1 MVTAVAVPTSDTAAP
16 VPGDGDAAL
25 AGLLLLGLEA
35 LWHAGECEQAC
46 RLAGQAYV
54 HLRRQAPQQAALFD
68 RALHR
73 WTRAGTRRSRGRCS
87 LTAQE

>member
-1 MVTAVAVPTSDTAAP
+1 MTAVAAPAGDTAP
-16 VPGDGDAAL
+16 VPADRDAAL

-54 HLRRQAPQQAALFD
+54 RLRRQAPQQAALFD

-73 WTRAGTRRSRGRCS
+73 WTRSDAPPRHGD
-87 LTAQE
+87 AP